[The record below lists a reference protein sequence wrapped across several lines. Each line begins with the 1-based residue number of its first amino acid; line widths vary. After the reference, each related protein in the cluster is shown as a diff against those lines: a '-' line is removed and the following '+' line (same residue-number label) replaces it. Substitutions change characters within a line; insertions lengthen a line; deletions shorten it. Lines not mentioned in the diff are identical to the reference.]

1 MIFVILPLF
10 FLAIAN
16 LYYFLFFKKSIKK
29 NIWWLLMSVILG
41 SLALSF
47 IISTSNYSSPLEMS
61 ENFIQFFIF
70 IAIYAGIILGLHHFL
85 VNGRIILIEH
95 YSAYLIVFFVISVFV
110 FVFCVLGLAFIFGTG
125 S

>member
-1 MIFVILPLF
+1 MIFVIFPLF